1 MYIVRNSVIPD
12 INYVLKKIVTFFALV
27 FLTIHSFPAAAANND
42 SPQLILIHL
51 DAVSTYYFNQE
62 LEKGNLPN
70 IQAFFGDEGIIE
82 NTITYFP
89 SKTPTV
95 ISSLRFGRS
104 VRNVGLPGWEWII
117 DRVEETTV
125 KTTGTFLRMAYSTSR
140 LSRTNILYG
149 LPIFHWLAG
158 PALINTSDY
167 LKDYNVLQFYWYNID
182 TQGHFHGEERYLS
195 EYKRFD
201 EKFGKLIERLDDDV
215 NVIIYSDHGM
225 TFGEGIEESD
235 ELHNLLGEE
244 ILVYSYPTL
253 YIKNPEKKDYF
264 AKKIVEETGVD
275 FTFFEENEKTV
286 KGYHKKGE
294 LFFIKDWE
302 KNKIRYEYLG
312 EDVLGYGDL
321 GYNGEYLNMDE
332 WLKLTYDAEYPM
344 APMNLFYHLDNEVAS
359 DIVTLFEK
367 DRFPQTVYSSMG
379 NHGGFTYQDMSVP
392 LLVRGEEV
400 SQLKGK
406 SYYWLPDLFN
416 DIEGID
422 FEQSPPRERHFIGS
436 RYDFK
441 RDRMVTEI
449 SFSPKYR
456 IHYGLAAYGSD
467 HFNYDRVDFWGKA
480 DLFRSYLVRA
490 WAGVGV
496 EMENSNY
503 TPFFIFNY
511 DIHVRRFVVQNSF
524 ATNRQFYFHMAYEVN
539 SWLAITSVNFNS
551 LGVRFDF

>member
-1 MYIVRNSVIPD
+1 MKI
-12 INYVLKKIVTFFALV
+12 IVTFLSIV
-27 FLTIHSFPAAAANND
+27 FLFVQILPAQEAKND

-70 IQAFFGDEGIIE
+70 IQSFFGDEGIIE

-89 SKTPTV
+89 SKTPVV

-104 VRNVGLPGWEWII
+104 VRNVGFPGWEWMI

-125 KTTGTFLRMAYSTSR
+125 RTAGTFMKMTHSTSR

-182 TQGHFHGEERYLS
+182 TQGHFYGEERYLK
-195 EYKRFD
+195 EYQKFD
-201 EKFGKLIERLDDDV
+201 EKFGQLIDRLDDDV
-215 NVIIYSDHGM
+215 NIIIYSDHGM
-225 TFGEGIEESD
+225 TFGEGFDILGQLED
-235 ELHNLLGEE
+235 LLGKD

-264 AKKIVEETGVD
+264 AKKIIEETDLD
-275 FTFFEENEKTV
+275 FTFFEADYKTV
-286 KGYHKKGE
+286 KGYHQKGA
-294 LFFIKDWE
+294 LYFIKDWE
-302 KNKIRYEYLG
+302 LNKIRYEYSG
-312 EDVLGYGDL
+312 EDVLGYNDL
-321 GYNGEYLNMDE
+321 GYNGEYLDRDE
-332 WLKLTYDAEYPM
+332 WLELTYDAEYPM
-344 APMNLFYHLDNEVAS
+344 APMNIFYHLDNEVTS
-359 DIVTLFEK
+359 DIVTLFKK
-367 DRFPQTVYSSMG
+367 DKFPQTGYSSMG
-379 NHGGFTYQDMSVP
+379 NHGGFTYQDMTVP
-392 LLVRGEEV
+392 LLVKGEEV
-400 SQLKGK
+400 SSLKEK

-416 DIEGID
+416 DIEGMD
-422 FEQSPPRERHFIGS
+422 FEQSPQRERHFVGS

-441 RDRMVTEI
+441 RNRMVTDI

-456 IHYGLAAYGSD
+456 IHYGLAAYGTD

-480 DLFRSYLVRA
+480 DLYRSYLVRA
-490 WAGVGV
+490 WAGAGV
-496 EMENSNY
+496 EMKDSGY

-524 ATNRQFYFHMAYEVN
+524 ATNRQFYFRMAYEVKP
-539 SWLAITSVNFNS
+539 WLAITSVNFNS